1 MTPQQ
6 CHLSFQKV
14 KFLTRHESNIIII
27 IIIIIIIVII
37 PIVYPQSC
45 THKKSEYIV
54 QDLFPGYSLCL
65 LLFVKPIDIIIC

>member
-14 KFLTRHESNIIII
+14 KFSTRHESNII

-45 THKKSEYIV
+45 MHKKSKYIV
-54 QDLFPGYSLCL
+54 RDLFPGYLLCL
-65 LLFVKPIDIIIC
+65 L